1 MKLMGKGKILRYLL
15 FKEKVISMRGQLSA
29 EMLII
34 ITVILAIVIILA
46 TQLIGSAKNTS
57 QGIDNQTGRIDTM
70 TQQASKSPE
79 GGYCF
84 EEVDCQNGLSC
95 ERSRCVS

>member
-34 ITVILAIVIILA
+34 ITVILAIVIITFSLNNKY
-46 TQLIGSAKNTS
+46 LNIFPF
-57 QGIDNQTGRIDTM
+57 R
-70 TQQASKSPE
+70 
-79 GGYCF
+79 
-84 EEVDCQNGLSC
+84 
-95 ERSRCVS
+95 